1 MLQPRSFKYRKQKKG
16 NFKLYVSKGN
26 TLRFGA
32 YGLKSLGSSRITAR
46 QIEAARQTT
55 RRKMQRAGRLWI
67 KIFPDTPV
75 SSKPA
80 EVRMGKGKGSVEYW
94 VAKVGPGTI
103 LFEISG
109 VSMKVAKKA
118 LESAAEKLPV
128 KTQFVT
134 KPQIV

>member
-32 YGLKSLGSSRITAR
+32 YGLKSLESSRITAR

>member
-1 MLQPRSFKYRKQKKG
+1 
-16 NFKLYVSKGN
+16 
-26 TLRFGA
+26 
-32 YGLKSLGSSRITAR
+32 
-46 QIEAARQTT
+46 
-55 RRKMQRAGRLWI
+55 MQRAGRLWI

-94 VAKVGPGTI
+94 VAKVGPGTM